1 MVQHV
6 FIKLNE
12 EGNPVAE
19 VPTTNVF
26 RDDQQLMWILNDEVK
41 KAGWGW
47 DNQVNGGDKAIKFD
61 TGWQGSVPAPIGNFI
76 DIMQDTRLYAGTG
89 PGANNGDQSTVF
101 AYHLSFR
108 NIDGRVF
115 PHDPEIGN
123 QPQP

>member
-6 FIKLNE
+6 FITLNE
-12 EGNPVAE
+12 EGNPVAAL
-19 VPTTNVF
+19 PKTDIF
-26 RDDQQLMWILNDEVK
+26 RDDQQLMWILNEEVRQ
-41 KAGWGW
+41 AGWGW
-47 DNQVNGGDKAIKFD
+47 DNQLNGGDNAINFD

-76 DIMQDTRLYAGTG
+76 DFVQDIRHYSATG
-89 PGANNGDQSTVF
+89 PGANNTDQSTTF

-108 NIDGRVF
+108 NKDGRTF